1 MGKFDGILICTDLDG
16 TLLRK
21 DKTVSKENLDAIE
34 YFKANGGRFTFVTG
48 RMYFYSR
55 DTYTVVKPNA
65 PIGCNNGG
73 GVYDFE
79 QEKYLWSIEVD
90 NEAAKTLMEYV
101 DENIPEV
108 GFNVNTLHEALFC
121 KDNDA
126 MVRFRQLT
134 NLENK
139 KTDYKAL
146 IEPIAKVVFA
156 DLKGENVEKIMKLLT
171 VHPMADRVS
180 FIHSERTLFEI
191 LPKGVDKG
199 TLVMKIAEILNI
211 DKNKTIAIG
220 DYDNDVPM
228 LKAAKLG
235 IAVSNASENAK
246 AAADLITV
254 SNEEHAI
261 AKVINEIDKGNIK
274 INP

>member
-16 TLLRK
+16 TLLKK

-34 YFKANGGRFTFVTG
+34 YFKANGGRFTFITG

-55 DTYTVVKPNA
+55 ETYEIVKPNA

-79 QEKYLWSIEVD
+79 QEKYLWALEAD
-90 NEAAKTLMEYV
+90 NEATKTLMEYI

-126 MVRFRQLT
+126 MVRFRHLT

-139 KTDYKAL
+139 TTDYKTL
-146 IEPIAKVVFA
+146 SEPIGKVVFA
-156 DLKGENVEKIMKLLT
+156 DLDGENVEKTMKLLT
-171 VHPMADRVS
+171 EHPMADRVG
-180 FIHSERTLFEI
+180 FIHSERTLVEI

-220 DYDNDVPM
+220 DFDNDISM
-228 LKAAKLG
+228 LKAAKVG

-246 AAADLITV
+246 ASADLITV

-261 AKVINEIDKGNIK
+261 AKVISDIENGVIK
-274 INP
+274 INS

>member
-16 TLLRK
+16 TLLRN
-21 DKTVSKENLDAIE
+21 DKSISKENLDAIE
-34 YFKANGGRFTFVTG
+34 YFKANGGRFTFITG

-55 DTYTVVKPNA
+55 ETYEVVKPNA

-90 NEAAKTLMEYV
+90 KEAAKTLMEYI

-126 MVRFRQLT
+126 MVRFRHLT

-139 KTDYKAL
+139 TTDYKTL
-146 IEPIAKVVFA
+146 SEPIGKVVFA
-156 DLKGENVEKIMKLLT
+156 DLDGENVEKTMKLLT
-171 VHPMADRVS
+171 EHPMADRVG
-180 FIHSERTLFEI
+180 FIHSERTLVEI

-211 DKNKTIAIG
+211 NKKKTMAIG
-220 DYDNDVPM
+220 DFDNDISM
-228 LKAAKLG
+228 LKAAKVG

-261 AKVINEIDKGNIK
+261 AKVISDIENDVIK
-274 INP
+274 INS

>member
-16 TLLRK
+16 TLLKK

-34 YFKANGGRFTFVTG
+34 YFKANGGRFTFITG

-55 DTYTVVKPNA
+55 ETYEIVKPNA

-90 NEAAKTLMEYV
+90 KEAAKTLMEYI

-126 MVRFRQLT
+126 MVRFRHLT

-139 KTDYKAL
+139 TTDYKTL
-146 IEPIAKVVFA
+146 SEPIGKVVFA
-156 DLKGENVEKIMKLLT
+156 DLDGENVEKTMKLLT
-171 VHPMADRVS
+171 EHPMADKVG
-180 FIHSERTLFEI
+180 FIHSERTLVEI

-199 TLVMKIAEILNI
+199 TLVMKISEILNI
-211 DKNKTIAIG
+211 NKNKTIAIG
-220 DYDNDVPM
+220 DFDNDISM
-228 LKAAKLG
+228 LKAAKVG

-261 AKVINEIDKGNIK
+261 AKVISDIENDVIK
-274 INP
+274 INS